1 MSDRDPHPMGWA
13 FLVARGR
20 RYGHRTQLVPGVLRD
35 LGVSGVIEDTVDD
48 AGPGPVVRYV
58 PTPQGQVAIVAR
70 THQLQPG
77 DLDDAAVLDDHG
89 RPLELIYGFVCL
101 NATVAAPDGADL
113 HAAFHQALAVYRR
126 FLADESGFVPE
137 RSEPYPLRSVV
148 QPLPAGRPAAV
159 AGTGGPPG
167 SGTARPLVL
176 LGAGGV
182 VAAVVIA
189 LLLIV
194 PALRRPSA
202 PPLTGAVIP
211 KALIGTWSGPMNPVQ
226 PDGPAARQVT
236 VTVACPGDCTVA
248 AGTKVGTVD
257 DTTCGFDLLMDN
269 TGDGALH
276 ATVRRTRA
284 AQCLPDGPVVLTST
298 GAGTAT
304 LDWSST
310 DARDPVMRAPILI
323 KSSR

>member
-182 VAAVVIA
+182 VAPVVVA

-194 PALRRPSA
+194 PALRRPTA
-202 PPLTGAVIP
+202 PPPPTGPLPGRSPSPA
-211 KALIGTWSGPMNPVQ
+211 PV
-226 PDGPAARQVT
+226 
-236 VTVACPGDCTVA
+236 
-248 AGTKVGTVD
+248 
-257 DTTCGFDLLMDN
+257 
-269 TGDGALH
+269 
-276 ATVRRTRA
+276 
-284 AQCLPDGPVVLTST
+284 
-298 GAGTAT
+298 AGTARSRPVARSARST
-304 LDWSST
+304 TPRAGSISSWT
-310 DARDPVMRAPILI
+310 TRGTARCTRPSGVPAQPSACRTAR
-323 KSSR
+323 SC